1 MVTKSSPLNTLSFFF
16 VFLRALCGEK
26 YVGYF
31 LLSILEKMW
40 LNRTMI
46 ATLRGEV
53 SQIEENAIIVE
64 VGGVGL
70 RVFVPAPLRGRLK
83 AGEATLLYTH
93 LIVRQDALTF
103 YGFESQSD
111 RELFNMLLGV
121 DGVGPKVA
129 LSVLS
134 TLTLDAVQRAVFTEE
149 PELLSR
155 VPGVGKKTSQKIILY
170 LHDRLK
176 PTDALSKIAA
186 LSDKDSEVLAALTSL
201 GYSVIEAQTAI
212 QSLPKDAPD
221 DVEERLRM
229 ALQNFTGK

>member
-1 MVTKSSPLNTLSFFF
+1 
-16 VFLRALCGEK
+16 
-26 YVGYF
+26 
-31 LLSILEKMW
+31 
-40 LNRTMI
+40 MI

-53 SQIEENAIIVE
+53 SEIEENAIIVE

-83 AGEATLLYTH
+83 AGEVILLYTH
-93 LIVRQDALTF
+93 LIVREDALTL
-103 YGFESQSD
+103 YGFESQWD

-134 TLTLDAVQRAVFTEE
+134 TLTVDAVQRAVFTEE
-149 PELLSR
+149 PDILSR
-155 VPGVGKKTSQKIILY
+155 VPGVGKKTSQKIVLY
-170 LHDRLK
+170 LHDKLK
-176 PTDALSKIAA
+176 PTDALAKIAA
-186 LSDKDSEVLAALTSL
+186 LSDKDGEVLAALTAL

-229 ALQNFTGK
+229 ALQNFTNK